1 MKILFRIV
9 AAILFIL
16 FFGFA
21 LKNTQE
27 AALRFFFDYEMRGPL
42 VMLLL
47 AFFVGGAV
55 LGILAMLPT
64 VFRYRRELGRHKETV
79 AGLKQEQAQERK
91 ARALPPQP
99 DSVINT

>member
-1 MKILFRIV
+1 MKILFRIL
-9 AAILFIL
+9 AAMLFIL

-27 AALRFFFDYEMRGPL
+27 AALRFFFNYEIRGPL

-47 AFFVGGAV
+47 AFFTAGAV

-64 VFRYRRELGRHKETV
+64 VVRHRRELGRHKKAIVGFE
-79 AGLKQEQAQERK
+79 QEKAQQIK
-91 ARALPPQP
+91 ARTLPPQP
-99 DSVINT
+99 DSVVNR